1 MCVCVCVATSS
12 WPGIWQVACVIRCH
26 DVIWQQLGQ
35 HRERTRTNARVSGAG
50 LNSGSTT
57 SAELQAPTRDGKLYN
72 PQPPPPTLVLTA
84 LERRWPKAV
93 WHRVHRA
100 RAPPEPAC
108 ESANHQRAAWHT
120 VCPCRRAPRVPALS
134 PNDRAPGQSWSA
146 PQGDR

>member
-1 MCVCVCVATSS
+1 MPTSS

-35 HRERTRTNARVSGAG
+35 HTERERERMRAYPGPVSILGQLHLQSCRRRLAMA
-50 LNSGSTT
+50 NSTT
-57 SAELQAPTRDGKLYN
+57 LN
-72 PQPPPPTLVLTA
+72 PLPPSLPSLVLTA

-120 VCPCRRAPRVPALS
+120 VCPCRHAPRVPALS